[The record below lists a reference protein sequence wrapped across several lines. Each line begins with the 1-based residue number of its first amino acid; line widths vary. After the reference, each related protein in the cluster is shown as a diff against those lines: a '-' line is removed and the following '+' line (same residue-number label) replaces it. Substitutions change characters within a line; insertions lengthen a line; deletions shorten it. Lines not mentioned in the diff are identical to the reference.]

1 MAEERRQHPRLRGP
15 FEGHWHGGAE
25 AREVRISD
33 VSLGGCFVETMVQ
46 PTKGEETSVTIA
58 FGPGQSM
65 DITGH
70 VVSAEPGFGFAM
82 KFDELTPADT
92 AILTKYLHQD

>member
-1 MAEERRQHPRLRGP
+1 VPERRQHVRIRGP

-33 VSLGGCFVETMVQ
+33 IGLGGCFIETMVQ
-46 PTKGEETSVTIA
+46 PTKGEETSVTVT

-65 DITGH
+65 DFTGH
-70 VVSAEPGFGFAM
+70 VAYAEPGLGFAV
-82 KFDELTPADT
+82 KFDELTPADLE
-92 AILTKYLHQD
+92 ALKQLLKLE